1 MELICLPS
9 TWSKQVVSSLPKGF
23 VAEQRNRPLSAVS
36 HAVISKVQTPWTYDV
51 K

>member
-1 MELICLPS
+1 MKIDCLPS
-9 TWSKQVVSSLPKGF
+9 TWTKQVVSSLPRGF
-23 VAEQRNRPLSAVS
+23 VAEQRNNALSAVS